1 MTQQAAVLH
10 LYDYQTSCIA
20 ASYQDKNHCVFH
32 HWHTMLHK
40 DPLCI
45 HSFFL
50 PNGIRCSGHSYCYY
64 YDHSQPSYLYASD
77 RYHSGSTELYLP
89 LLTQR
94 SYSPGFSADYCCHA
108 SDYVFLYYTSRYLLH
123 FLLLSCG

>member
-40 DPLCI
+40 DPLCTDE
-45 HSFFL
+45 S
-50 PNGIRCSGHSYCYY
+50 PNDFGKNH
-64 YDHSQPSYLYASD
+64 
-77 RYHSGSTELYLP
+77 
-89 LLTQR
+89 
-94 SYSPGFSADYCCHA
+94 
-108 SDYVFLYYTSRYLLH
+108 
-123 FLLLSCG
+123 